1 MQKEELL
8 HLHMLMVQIKKYYES
23 VSGNTVPTAEYEALQ
38 ISPIHI
44 HKNKNLHRVALLTLG
59 NEIVTEM
66 NVHKSPRLHF
76 PKSPVRASLQNTNS
90 FPSNMDEHTIHREI
104 ISLIFASSD
113 PD

>member
-23 VSGNTVPTAEYEALQ
+23 VSGNTVSTTEYDAMQ

-66 NVHKSPRLHF
+66 NAHKKP
-76 PKSPVRASLQNTNS
+76 QTS
-90 FPSNMDEHTIHREI
+90 FPQDSGTGVIAEH
-104 ISLIFASSD
+104 
-113 PD
+113 

>member
-23 VSGNTVPTAEYEALQ
+23 VSGNTVPTAEYDAMQ

-44 HKNKNLHRVALLTLG
+44 HKNKNLHSVALLTLG

-66 NVHKSPRLHF
+66 NVHKKP
-76 PKSPVRASLQNTNS
+76 QTS
-90 FPSNMDEHTIHREI
+90 FPQESGAGVVAEH
-104 ISLIFASSD
+104 
-113 PD
+113 